1 MKKFTLLISSFLLAI
16 SQASVA
22 QELVFKSSDAECG
35 IVPGKF
41 TYSQSPLIIVLSEP
55 ESAEGAQPNG
65 KLTIMDSQTN
75 VVKTLDIPFENRCS
89 TTHTERAVVKPTG
102 AEKANSYENASG
114 EISEDVTIRSSID
127 FANYMNN
134 YSYLQTRSDA
144 FVPYFVPGENG
155 VIACCRSNESYF
167 YLPTFLGLTYPTE
180 YFVLRG
186 NSIFKINV
194 SYKPLYDEADAVWT
208 NMGDE
213 QDWGGNFKPL
223 SFEFASFGTGTE
235 GNYLDV
241 DICATQTLFN
251 DDEAWEYLVPV
262 QEENSTID
270 YISVEEVTTEGVVL
284 YRSVSKGM
292 KTTAINV
299 VSENGTV
306 LASIPFSGE
315 LSKDYLQVLLLEGTI
330 FFQLGFYGNNS
341 SEYYDYLY
349 RYDKQ
354 GGDLDKV
361 AAVRRSNRFATLDG
375 DRLDVNLEDADAN
388 GNLLLTN
395 SLGKVLHSE
404 KVQRGKGSA
413 SINTSSLPEGIYNVT
428 LMQRGK
434 VRKNHKMLIK

>member
-41 TYSQSPLIIVLSEP
+41 TYSQSPFITVLSEP
-55 ESAEGAQPNG
+55 ESAEGGQPNG
-65 KLTIMDSQTN
+65 KLTIMDSRMN
-75 VVKTLDIPFENRCS
+75 VVKTLEIPSENCCATS
-89 TTHTERAVVKPTG
+89 HTERALVKPTG
-102 AEKANSYENASG
+102 AEKFYSSEYYWG
-114 EISEDVTIRSSID
+114 DIPEDVAIKSSID

-134 YSYLQTRSDA
+134 YLQTRSDTY
-144 FVPYFVPGENG
+144 VPYFVPGETG

-167 YLPTFLGLTYPTE
+167 YLPTFLGLTYPKE

-186 NSIFKINV
+186 NFIFEIDV
-194 SYKPLYDEADAVWT
+194 YYKPLYDEADAVWT

-213 QDWGGNFKPL
+213 QDRGGYSEPF

-270 YISVEEVTTEGVVL
+270 GVRVDEVTTEGIVL
-284 YRSVSKGM
+284 YRTVRKGM

-306 LASIPFSGE
+306 LASIPVVGE
-315 LSKDYLQVLLLEGTI
+315 LLKDYLQVFLLEGTI
-330 FFQLGFYGNNS
+330 FFQLGLYGNNS

-375 DRLDVNLEDADAN
+375 DRIDVNLDDADAN

-413 SINTSSLPEGIYNVT
+413 SINTTSLPEGIYNLT

-434 VRKNHKMLIK
+434 VRKNQKMLIK

>member
-1 MKKFTLLISSFLLAI
+1 MKKFTFLISSFLLAI
-16 SQASVA
+16 SHASVA
-22 QELVFKSSDAECG
+22 QELVFNSSDAECG

-41 TYSQSPLIIVLSEP
+41 TYSQSPLITVLSES
-55 ESAEGAQPNG
+55 ESAEGGQPNG

-75 VVKTLDIPFENRCS
+75 VVKTLDIPFENRNS
-89 TTHTERAVVKPTG
+89 TSHTERAVVKPTG
-102 AEKANSYENASG
+102 AEKLYSYDNYWG
-114 EISEDVTIRSSID
+114 EISEDVTIKSSID

-134 YSYLQTRSDA
+134 YLQTRSDTY
-144 FVPYFVPGENG
+144 VPYFVPGENG
-155 VIACCRSNESYF
+155 VIACCRSYESYF

-180 YFVLRG
+180 YYVLRG
-186 NSIFKINV
+186 NFIYRINV
-194 SYKPLYDEADAVWT
+194 SYKPLYNEADAVWT

-223 SFEFASFGTGTE
+223 SFEFACFGTGTE

-241 DICATQTLFN
+241 DIYATQTLFN

-262 QEENSTID
+262 QEENSRIQD
-270 YISVEEVTTEGVVL
+270 VRVDEVTTEGIVL
-284 YRSVSKGM
+284 YRTVRKGM

-306 LASIPFSGE
+306 LASIPVGGE

-330 FFQLGFYGNNS
+330 FFQLGLYGNNS
-341 SEYYDYLY
+341 SEYYYCLY

-413 SINTSSLPEGIYNVT
+413 SINTSSLPEGIYNIT

-434 VRKNHKMLIK
+434 VRKNQKMLIK

>member
-1 MKKFTLLISSFLLAI
+1 MKKFTFLISSFLLAI

-41 TYSQSPLIIVLSEP
+41 TYSQSPFITVLSEP
-55 ESAEGAQPNG
+55 ESAEGGQPNG
-65 KLTIMDSQTN
+65 KLTIMDSQMN
-75 VVKTLDIPFENRCS
+75 VVKTLEIPFENHC
-89 TTHTERAVVKPTG
+89 TTSHTERALVKPTG
-102 AEKANSYENASG
+102 AEKSYSSEYYWG
-114 EISEDVTIRSSID
+114 DIPEDVTIRSSID

-134 YSYLQTRSDA
+134 SYARTRSDA
-144 FVPYFVPGENG
+144 YVPYFVPGENG
-155 VIACCRSNESYF
+155 VIACCLSNEFCF

-180 YFVLRG
+180 YYVLRG
-186 NSIFKINV
+186 NFISRINV
-194 SYKPLYDEADAVWT
+194 DYTPLYDEADAVWT
-208 NMGDE
+208 DMGDE

-262 QEENSTID
+262 QEENSTVQNVRVD
-270 YISVEEVTTEGVVL
+270 GVTTEGIVV
-284 YRSVSKGM
+284 YRTVRKGM

-315 LSKDYLQVLLLEGTI
+315 LSKDYLQVFLLEGTI
-330 FFQLGFYGNNS
+330 FFQLGFYDNNY
-341 SEYYDYLY
+341 SEYYDCLY
-349 RYDKQ
+349 RYDKE

-434 VRKNHKMLIK
+434 VRKNQKMLIK

>member
-22 QELVFKSSDAECG
+22 QELVFNSSDAECG

-41 TYSQSPLIIVLSEP
+41 TYSQSPLITVLSES
-55 ESAEGAQPNG
+55 ESAEGGQPNG

-75 VVKTLDIPFENRCS
+75 VVKTLDIPFENRNS
-89 TTHTERAVVKPTG
+89 TTHTERALVKPTG
-102 AEKANSYENASG
+102 AEKVTSWDNHWG
-114 EISEDVTIRSSID
+114 EIPEDVTIKSSID

-134 YSYLQTRSDA
+134 YLQTRSDTY
-144 FVPYFVPGENG
+144 VPYFVPGENG
-155 VIACCRSNESYF
+155 VIACCRSYESYF

-180 YFVLRG
+180 YYVLRG
-186 NSIFKINV
+186 NFIYRINV
-194 SYKPLYDEADAVWT
+194 SYKPLYNEADAVWT

-213 QDWGGNFKPL
+213 QDWGGYSEPF

-241 DICATQTLFN
+241 DIYATQTLFN

-262 QEENSTID
+262 QEENSRIQD
-270 YISVEEVTTEGVVL
+270 VRVDEVTTEGIVL
-284 YRSVSKGM
+284 YRTVRKGM

-306 LASIPFSGE
+306 LASIPVGGE

-330 FFQLGFYGNNS
+330 FFQLGLYGNNS
-341 SEYYDYLY
+341 SEYYYCLY

-361 AAVRRSNRFATLDG
+361 AAVRRSNRFATLEG
-375 DRLDVNLEDADAN
+375 DRLDVNLDDADAN
-388 GNLLLTN
+388 CNLLLTN

-413 SINTSSLPEGIYNVT
+413 SINTSSLPEGIYNIT

-434 VRKNHKMLIK
+434 VRKNQKMLIK

>member
-22 QELVFKSSDAECG
+22 QELVFKYSDAECD

-41 TYSQSPLIIVLSEP
+41 TYSGSPLITVLSEP
-55 ESAEGAQPNG
+55 ESAEGGQPNG

-75 VVKTLDIPFENRCS
+75 VVKTLDIPSENHCA
-89 TTHTERAVVKPTG
+89 TFHTERAVVKPTG
-102 AEKANSYENASG
+102 AEKDHSWDNYWG
-114 EISEDVTIRSSID
+114 EIPEDVSIKSSID

-134 YSYLQTRSDA
+134 YLQTRSDTY
-144 FVPYFVPGENG
+144 VPYFVPGENG
-155 VIACCRSNESYF
+155 VIACCRSNEYYF

-180 YFVLRG
+180 YYVLRG
-186 NSIFKINV
+186 NSTFKINV
-194 SYKPLYDEADAVWT
+194 VYKPLYDEADAVWT

-213 QDWGGNFKPL
+213 QDRGGYFEPL

-241 DICATQTLFN
+241 DIYATQTLFN

-262 QEENSTID
+262 QEEYSTID
-270 YISVEEVTTEGVVL
+270 GVRVEEATTEGIVL
-284 YRSVSKGM
+284 YRTVSKGM

-306 LASIPFSGE
+306 LASIPFGEE
-315 LSKDYLQVLLLEGTI
+315 LSKGYLDVLLLEGTI
-330 FFQLGFYGNNS
+330 FFQLGLYDDN
-341 SEYYDYLY
+341 EYYDYLY
-349 RYDKQ
+349 RYDKE

-361 AAVRRSNRFATLDG
+361 AAVRRSNRFATLEG

-413 SINTSSLPEGIYNVT
+413 SINTSSLPEGIYNIT

-434 VRKNHKMLIK
+434 VRKNQKMLIK

>member
-1 MKKFTLLISSFLLAI
+1 MKKFTFLISSFLLAI

-41 TYSQSPLIIVLSEP
+41 TYSQSPLITVLSEP

-134 YSYLQTRSDA
+134 YLQTRSDTY
-144 FVPYFVPGENG
+144 VPYFVPGETG
-155 VIACCRSNESYF
+155 VIACCRSNEYYF

-180 YFVLRG
+180 YYVLRG
-186 NSIFKINV
+186 NFIYRINV
-194 SYKPLYDEADAVWT
+194 SYKPLYDEADAAWT

-213 QDWGGNFKPL
+213 QDRGGYFEHL
-223 SFEFASFGTGTE
+223 GFEFASFGTGTE

-241 DICATQTLFN
+241 DIYATQTLFN

-262 QEENSTID
+262 QEENSTIWNVRVD
-270 YISVEEVTTEGVVL
+270 EVTTEGIVL

-306 LASIPFSGE
+306 LASIPCGGE
-315 LSKDYLQVLLLEGTI
+315 LEKDYLQVLLLEGTI
-330 FFQLGFYGNNS
+330 FFQLGLYDNYNH
-341 SEYYDYLY
+341 EYYNYLY
-349 RYDKQ
+349 RYDKE

-413 SINTSSLPEGIYNVT
+413 SINTSSLPEGIYNIT

-434 VRKNHKMLIK
+434 VRKNQKMLIK

>member
-1 MKKFTLLISSFLLAI
+1 MKKFTFLISSFLLAI

-41 TYSQSPLIIVLSEP
+41 TYSQSPFITVLSEP
-55 ESAEGAQPNG
+55 ESAEGGQPNG

-75 VVKTLDIPFENRCS
+75 VVKTLDIPFENRNS
-89 TTHTERAVVKPTG
+89 TSHTERAVVKPTG
-102 AEKANSYENASG
+102 AEKLYSYDNYWG
-114 EISEDVTIRSSID
+114 EISEDVTIKSSID

-134 YSYLQTRSDA
+134 YFQTRSDA
-144 FVPYFVPGENG
+144 YVPYFVPGENG
-155 VIACCRSNESYF
+155 VIACCRSNESNF
-167 YLPTFLGLTYPTE
+167 YLPTFLGLTYPEE

-186 NSIFKINV
+186 NFIYRIDV
-194 SYKPLYDEADAVWT
+194 DYKPLYDEADAVWT

-223 SFEFASFGTGTE
+223 SFEFACFGTGTE

-241 DICATQTLFN
+241 DIYATQTLFN

-270 YISVEEVTTEGVVL
+270 GVRVDEVTTEGIVL
-284 YRSVSKGM
+284 YRTVRKGM

-306 LASIPFSGE
+306 LASIPVVGE
-315 LSKDYLQVLLLEGTI
+315 LLKDYLQVFLLEGTI
-330 FFQLGFYGNNS
+330 FFQLGLYGNNS

-375 DRLDVNLEDADAN
+375 DRIDVNLDDADAN

-413 SINTSSLPEGIYNVT
+413 SINTTSLPEGIYNLT

-434 VRKNHKMLIK
+434 VRKNQKMLIK

>member
-22 QELVFKSSDAECG
+22 QELVFKSSDVECG

-41 TYSQSPLIIVLSEP
+41 TYSGSPFITVLSEP
-55 ESAEGAQPNG
+55 ESAEGGQPNG

-75 VVKTLDIPFENRCS
+75 VVKTLDIPFENRCYTS
-89 TTHTERAVVKPTG
+89 HTERAVVKPTG
-102 AEKANSYENASG
+102 AEKVTSWDNHWG
-114 EISEDVTIRSSID
+114 EIPEDVTIKSSID

-134 YSYLQTRSDA
+134 YLQTRSDTY
-144 FVPYFVPGENG
+144 VPYFVPGETG
-155 VIACCRSNESYF
+155 VIACCRSNESNF

-180 YFVLRG
+180 YYVLRG
-186 NSIFKINV
+186 NFIYRINV
-194 SYKPLYDEADAVWT
+194 SYKPLYNEADAVWT

-213 QDWGGNFKPL
+213 QDWDRYFEPL

-241 DICATQTLFN
+241 DIYATQTLFN

-262 QEENSTID
+262 QKENSTIQNVRVD
-270 YISVEEVTTEGVVL
+270 EVTTEGIVL
-284 YRSVSKGM
+284 YRTVRKGM

-315 LSKDYLQVLLLEGTI
+315 LSKDYLQVFLLEGTI
-330 FFQLGFYGNNS
+330 FFQLGLYGNNS

-361 AAVRRSNRFATLDG
+361 AAVRRSNRFATIEG
-375 DRLDVNLEDADAN
+375 DRLDVNLEYADAN

-413 SINTSSLPEGIYNVT
+413 SINTSSLPEGIYNIT

-434 VRKNHKMLIK
+434 VRKNQKMLIK

>member
-1 MKKFTLLISSFLLAI
+1 MKKFTLVISSFLLAI
-16 SQASVA
+16 SHASVA
-22 QELVFKSSDAECG
+22 QELVFNSSDAECG

-41 TYSQSPLIIVLSEP
+41 TYSQSPFITVLSEP
-55 ESAEGAQPNG
+55 ESAEGGQPNG

-75 VVKTLDIPFENRCS
+75 VVKTLDIPFENRCYTS
-89 TTHTERAVVKPTG
+89 HTERAVVKPTG
-102 AEKANSYENASG
+102 AEKVTSWDNHWG
-114 EISEDVTIRSSID
+114 EIPEDVTIKSSID

-134 YSYLQTRSDA
+134 YLQTRSDTY
-144 FVPYFVPGENG
+144 VPYFVPGENG
-155 VIACCRSNESYF
+155 VIACCRSYESYF

-180 YFVLRG
+180 YYVLRG
-186 NSIFKINV
+186 NFIYRINV
-194 SYKPLYDEADAVWT
+194 SYKPLYNEADAVWT

-213 QDWGGNFKPL
+213 QDWGGYSEPF

-241 DICATQTLFN
+241 DIYATQTLFN

-262 QEENSTID
+262 QEENSRIQD
-270 YISVEEVTTEGVVL
+270 VRVDEVTTEGIVL
-284 YRSVSKGM
+284 YRTVRKGM

-306 LASIPFSGE
+306 LASIPVGEE
-315 LSKDYLQVLLLEGTI
+315 LSKDYLQVFLLEGTI
-330 FFQLGFYGNNS
+330 FFQLGLYGNNS

-375 DRLDVNLEDADAN
+375 DRLDVNLEDTDAN

-413 SINTSSLPEGIYNVT
+413 SINTSSLPEGIYNIT

-434 VRKNHKMLIK
+434 VRKNQKMLIK

>member
-1 MKKFTLLISSFLLAI
+1 MKKFTLVISSFLLAI
-16 SQASVA
+16 SHASVA
-22 QELVFKSSDAECG
+22 QELVFNSSDAECG

-41 TYSQSPLIIVLSEP
+41 TYSQSPLITVLSEP
-55 ESAEGAQPNG
+55 ESAEGGQPNG

-75 VVKTLDIPFENRCS
+75 VVKTLDIPFENRCYTS
-89 TTHTERAVVKPTG
+89 HTERAVVKPTG
-102 AEKANSYENASG
+102 AEKVTSWDNHWG
-114 EISEDVTIRSSID
+114 EIPEDVTIKSSID

-134 YSYLQTRSDA
+134 YLQTRSDTY
-144 FVPYFVPGENG
+144 VPYFVPGENG
-155 VIACCRSNESYF
+155 VIACCRSYESYF

-180 YFVLRG
+180 YYVLRG
-186 NSIFKINV
+186 NFIYRINV
-194 SYKPLYDEADAVWT
+194 SYKPLYNEADAVWT

-213 QDWGGNFKPL
+213 QDWGGYSEPF

-241 DICATQTLFN
+241 DIYATQTLFN

-262 QEENSTID
+262 QEENSRIQD
-270 YISVEEVTTEGVVL
+270 VRVDEVTTEGIVL
-284 YRSVSKGM
+284 YRTVRKGM

-306 LASIPFSGE
+306 LASIPVGGE
-315 LSKDYLQVLLLEGTI
+315 LSKDYLEVFLLEGTI

-341 SEYYDYLY
+341 SEYYYCLY

-434 VRKNHKMLIK
+434 VRKNQKMLIK

>member
-41 TYSQSPLIIVLSEP
+41 TYSQSPFITVLSEP

-89 TTHTERAVVKPTG
+89 TAHTERAVVKPTG
-102 AEKANSYENASG
+102 AEKANSYENVSG

-186 NSIFKINV
+186 NLIFEIYV
-194 SYKPLYDEADAVWT
+194 RYKPLYDEADAVWT

-213 QDWGGNFKPL
+213 QDWDRYFEPL

-262 QEENSTID
+262 QKENSTIQNVRVD
-270 YISVEEVTTEGVVL
+270 EVTTEGIVV
-284 YRSVSKGM
+284 YRTVRKGM

-315 LSKDYLQVLLLEGTI
+315 LSKDYLQVFLLEGTI
-330 FFQLGFYGNNS
+330 FFQLGLYGNNS

-361 AAVRRSNRFATLDG
+361 AAVRRSNRFATIEG

-413 SINTSSLPEGIYNVT
+413 SINTSSLPEGIYNIT

-434 VRKNHKMLIK
+434 VRKNQKMLIK

>member
-1 MKKFTLLISSFLLAI
+1 M
-16 SQASVA
+16 
-22 QELVFKSSDAECG
+22 
-35 IVPGKF
+35 
-41 TYSQSPLIIVLSEP
+41 Y
-55 ESAEGAQPNG
+55 
-65 KLTIMDSQTN
+65 
-75 VVKTLDIPFENRCS
+75 NR
-89 TTHTERAVVKPTG
+89 
-102 AEKANSYENASG
+102 Y
-114 EISEDVTIRSSID
+114 
-127 FANYMNN
+127 
-134 YSYLQTRSDA
+134 
-144 FVPYFVPGENG
+144 
-155 VIACCRSNESYF
+155 
-167 YLPTFLGLTYPTE
+167 
-180 YFVLRG
+180 
-186 NSIFKINV
+186 
-194 SYKPLYDEADAVWT
+194 
-208 NMGDE
+208 
-213 QDWGGNFKPL
+213 
-223 SFEFASFGTGTE
+223 EFACFGTGTE

-241 DICATQTLFN
+241 DIYATQTLFN

-262 QEENSTID
+262 QKESSTID
-270 YISVEEVTTEGVVL
+270 GVRVDEVTTEGVVL
-284 YRSVSKGM
+284 LRTVRKGM
-292 KTTAINV
+292 KTFAINV

-330 FFQLGFYGNNS
+330 FFQLGLYGD

-413 SINTSSLPEGIYNVT
+413 TINTSSLPEGIYNIT

-434 VRKNHKMLIK
+434 VRKNQKMLIK

>member
-22 QELVFKSSDAECG
+22 QELVSKSSDAECG

-41 TYSQSPLIIVLSEP
+41 TYSQSPFITVLSEP
-55 ESAEGAQPNG
+55 ESAEGGQPNG

-134 YSYLQTRSDA
+134 YLQTRSDTY
-144 FVPYFVPGENG
+144 VPYFVPGETG
-155 VIACCRSNESYF
+155 VIACCRSNEYYF
-167 YLPTFLGLTYPTE
+167 YLPTFLGLTYPKE

-186 NSIFKINV
+186 NFIFEIDV
-194 SYKPLYDEADAVWT
+194 YYKPLYDEADAVWT

-213 QDWGGNFKPL
+213 QDRGGYSEPF

-241 DICATQTLFN
+241 DIYATQTLFN

-270 YISVEEVTTEGVVL
+270 GVRVDEVTTEGIVL
-284 YRSVSKGM
+284 YRTVRKGM

-330 FFQLGFYGNNS
+330 FFQLGLYGNNS

-361 AAVRRSNRFATLDG
+361 AAVRRSNRFATIEG

-413 SINTSSLPEGIYNVT
+413 SINTSSLPEGIYNIT

-434 VRKNHKMLIK
+434 VRKNQKMLIK

>member
-41 TYSQSPLIIVLSEP
+41 TYSQSPFITVLSEP

-75 VVKTLDIPFENRCS
+75 VVKTLDIPFENRNS
-89 TTHTERAVVKPTG
+89 TTHTERALVKPTG
-102 AEKANSYENASG
+102 AEKLYSYDNYWG
-114 EISEDVTIRSSID
+114 EISEDVTIKSSID

-134 YSYLQTRSDA
+134 YLQTRSDA
-144 FVPYFVPGENG
+144 FVPYFVPGETG
-155 VIACCRSNESYF
+155 VIACCRSYESNF

-180 YFVLRG
+180 YYVLRG
-186 NSIFKINV
+186 NFISRINV
-194 SYKPLYDEADAVWT
+194 DYTPLYDEADAVWT
-208 NMGDE
+208 DMGNE
-213 QDWGGNFKPL
+213 QDWGGNIEPL

-262 QEENSTID
+262 QEENSRIQD
-270 YISVEEVTTEGVVL
+270 VRVDEVTTEGIVL
-284 YRSVSKGM
+284 YRTVRKGM

-306 LASIPFSGE
+306 LASIPVGEE
-315 LSKDYLQVLLLEGTI
+315 LSKDYLQVFLLEGTI
-330 FFQLGFYGNNS
+330 FFQLGLYGNNS

-375 DRLDVNLEDADAN
+375 DRLDVNLEDTDAN

-413 SINTSSLPEGIYNVT
+413 SINTSSLPEGIYNIT

-434 VRKNHKMLIK
+434 VRKNQKMLIK

>member
-1 MKKFTLLISSFLLAI
+1 MKKFTFLISSFLLAI
-16 SQASVA
+16 SHASVA
-22 QELVFKSSDAECG
+22 QELVFNSSDAECG

-41 TYSQSPLIIVLSEP
+41 TYSQSPLITVLSES
-55 ESAEGAQPNG
+55 ESAEGGQPNG

-75 VVKTLDIPFENRCS
+75 VVKTLDIPFENCNS
-89 TTHTERAVVKPTG
+89 TTHTERALVKPTG
-102 AEKANSYENASG
+102 AEKVTSWDNHWG
-114 EISEDVTIRSSID
+114 EIPEDVTIKSSID

-134 YSYLQTRSDA
+134 YLQTRSDTY
-144 FVPYFVPGENG
+144 VPYFVPGENG
-155 VIACCRSNESYF
+155 VIACCRSYESYF

-180 YFVLRG
+180 YYVLRG
-186 NSIFKINV
+186 NFIYRINV
-194 SYKPLYDEADAVWT
+194 SYKPLYNEADAVWT

-213 QDWGGNFKPL
+213 QDWGGYSEPF

-241 DICATQTLFN
+241 DIYATQTLFN

-262 QEENSTID
+262 QEENSRIQD
-270 YISVEEVTTEGVVL
+270 VRVDEVTTEGIVL
-284 YRSVSKGM
+284 YRTVRKGM

-306 LASIPFSGE
+306 LASIPVGGE

-330 FFQLGFYGNNS
+330 FFQLGLYGNNS
-341 SEYYDYLY
+341 SEYYYCLY

-413 SINTSSLPEGIYNVT
+413 SINTSSLPEGIYNIT

-434 VRKNHKMLIK
+434 VRKNQKMLIK

>member
-1 MKKFTLLISSFLLAI
+1 MKKFTLVISSFLLAI
-16 SQASVA
+16 SHASVA
-22 QELVFKSSDAECG
+22 QELVFNSSDAECG

-41 TYSQSPLIIVLSEP
+41 TYSQSPFITVLSEP
-55 ESAEGAQPNG
+55 ESAEGGQPNG

-75 VVKTLDIPFENRCS
+75 VVKTLDIPFENRCYTS
-89 TTHTERAVVKPTG
+89 HTERAVVKPTG
-102 AEKANSYENASG
+102 AEKVTSWDNHWG
-114 EISEDVTIRSSID
+114 EIPEDVTIKSSID

-134 YSYLQTRSDA
+134 YLQTRSDTY
-144 FVPYFVPGENG
+144 VPYFVPGENG
-155 VIACCRSNESYF
+155 VIACCRSYESYF

-180 YFVLRG
+180 YYVLRG
-186 NSIFKINV
+186 NFIYRINV
-194 SYKPLYDEADAVWT
+194 SYKPLYNEADAVWT

-213 QDWGGNFKPL
+213 QDWGGSIKPL

-241 DICATQTLFN
+241 DIYATQTLFN

-262 QEENSTID
+262 QEENSTIWD
-270 YISVEEVTTEGVVL
+270 VRVDEVTTEGIVV
-284 YRSVSKGM
+284 YRTVRKGM

-315 LSKDYLQVLLLEGTI
+315 LSKDYLQVFLLEGTI
-330 FFQLGFYGNNS
+330 FFQLGLYDNYNH
-341 SEYYDYLY
+341 EYYNYLY
-349 RYDKQ
+349 RYDKE

-413 SINTSSLPEGIYNVT
+413 SINTSSLPEGIYNIT

-434 VRKNHKMLIK
+434 VRKNQKMLIK

>member
-1 MKKFTLLISSFLLAI
+1 MKKFTLVISSLLLAI
-16 SQASVA
+16 SHASVA

-41 TYSQSPLIIVLSEP
+41 TYSGSPLITVLSEP
-55 ESAEGAQPNG
+55 ESAEGGQPNG

-75 VVKTLDIPFENRCS
+75 VVKTLDIPFENHCYTS
-89 TTHTERAVVKPTG
+89 HTERALVKPTG
-102 AEKANSYENASG
+102 AEKVFSYENASG
-114 EISEDVTIRSSID
+114 EISEDVAIKSSID

-134 YSYLQTRSDA
+134 SYARTRSDA
-144 FVPYFVPGENG
+144 FVPYFVPGETG
-155 VIACCRSNESYF
+155 VIACCRSNESNF

-180 YFVLRG
+180 YYVLRG
-186 NSIFKINV
+186 NFIYIINV

-213 QDWGGNFKPL
+213 QVGEGYFRHF
-223 SFEFASFGTGTE
+223 SFEFASFGTGAE

-241 DICATQTLFN
+241 DIYATQTLFN

-262 QEENSTID
+262 QEENSTIWNVRVD
-270 YISVEEVTTEGVVL
+270 EVTTEGIVL
-284 YRSVSKGM
+284 YRTVRKGM

-306 LASIPFSGE
+306 LASIPFGEE
-315 LSKDYLQVLLLEGTI
+315 LSKDCLLVFLLEGTI
-330 FFQLGFYGNNS
+330 FFQLGLYDDYHH
-341 SEYYDYLY
+341 EYYDYLY

-361 AAVRRSNRFATLDG
+361 AAVRRSNRFATLEG
-375 DRLDVNLEDADAN
+375 DRLDVNLEDTDAN

-413 SINTSSLPEGIYNVT
+413 SINTSSLPEGIYNIT

-434 VRKNHKMLIK
+434 VRKNQKMLIK

>member
-1 MKKFTLLISSFLLAI
+1 MKKFTLVISSFLLAI
-16 SQASVA
+16 SHASVA
-22 QELVFKSSDAECG
+22 QELVFNSSDAECG

-41 TYSQSPLIIVLSEP
+41 TYSQSPFITVLSEP
-55 ESAEGAQPNG
+55 ESAEGGQPNG

-75 VVKTLDIPFENRCS
+75 VVKTLDIPFENCNS
-89 TTHTERAVVKPTG
+89 TTHTERALVKPTG
-102 AEKANSYENASG
+102 AEKVTSWDNHWG
-114 EISEDVTIRSSID
+114 EIPEDVTIKSSID

-134 YSYLQTRSDA
+134 YLQTRSDTY
-144 FVPYFVPGENG
+144 VPYFVPGENG
-155 VIACCRSNESYF
+155 VIACCRSYESYF

-180 YFVLRG
+180 YYVLRG
-186 NSIFKINV
+186 NFIYRINV
-194 SYKPLYDEADAVWT
+194 SYKPLYNEADAVWT

-213 QDWGGNFKPL
+213 QDWGGYSEPF

-241 DICATQTLFN
+241 DIYATQTLFN

-262 QEENSTID
+262 QEENSRIQD
-270 YISVEEVTTEGVVL
+270 VRVDEVTTEGIVL
-284 YRSVSKGM
+284 YRTVRKGM

-306 LASIPFSGE
+306 LASIPVGGE

-330 FFQLGFYGNNS
+330 FFQLGLYDNNY

-349 RYDKQ
+349 RYDKE

-413 SINTSSLPEGIYNVT
+413 TINTSSLPEGIYNIT

-434 VRKNHKMLIK
+434 VRKNQKMLIK

>member
-1 MKKFTLLISSFLLAI
+1 MKKFTFLISSFLLAI
-16 SQASVA
+16 SHASVA

-41 TYSQSPLIIVLSEP
+41 TYSGSPLITVLSEP

-75 VVKTLDIPFENRCS
+75 VVKTLDIPFENRNS
-89 TTHTERAVVKPTG
+89 TSHTERAVLKPTG
-102 AEKANSYENASG
+102 AEKDYSYDDYWG
-114 EISEDVTIRSSID
+114 EISEDVSIKSSID

-134 YSYLQTRSDA
+134 YLQTRSDA
-144 FVPYFVPGENG
+144 FVPYFVPGETG
-155 VIACCRSNESYF
+155 VIACCRSYESNF
-167 YLPTFLGLTYPTE
+167 YLPTFLGLTYPKE

-186 NSIFKINV
+186 NLIFEIYV
-194 SYKPLYDEADAVWT
+194 GYKPLYDEADAVWT

-213 QDWGGNFKPL
+213 QGSEGYFKPL
-223 SFEFASFGTGTE
+223 SFGFASFGTGTE

-251 DDEAWEYLVPV
+251 DDEVWEYLVPV
-262 QEENSTID
+262 QEENSTIQ
-270 YISVEEVTTEGVVL
+270 SVRVDEVTTEGIVL
-284 YRSVSKGM
+284 YRTVRKGM

-306 LASIPFSGE
+306 LASIPCGGD

-330 FFQLGFYGNNS
+330 FFQLGLYDNNY

-349 RYDKQ
+349 RYDKE

-413 SINTSSLPEGIYNVT
+413 SINTTSLPEGIYNLT

-434 VRKNHKMLIK
+434 VRKNQKMLIK